1 LDIYQDLLAL
11 PSTGDTEVSVPHNEV
26 SQVEKDQATVLA
38 MDQRLVGAALDLDS
52 SSSPVANSLQ
62 HRRTPDLTQ
71 VHNTGE
77 TVHMGAAE
85 HDILS
90 RFDQPYQRII
100 SRLKTTVAQLDAVQK
115 ITSSKMVSQGSIPI
129 TILADHEWLSLV
141 RTCVGQ
147 LLFPHYSL
155 LTKSRSVARAGRGR
169 GGPNI

>member
-1 LDIYQDLLAL
+1 
-11 PSTGDTEVSVPHNEV
+11 
-26 SQVEKDQATVLA
+26 VEKDQATVLA

-62 HRRTPDLTQ
+62 HRRTPDMTQ

-85 HDILS
+85 HDI
-90 RFDQPYQRII
+90 FQPYQRII
-100 SRLKTTVAQLDAVQK
+100 SHLKTTVAQLDAVQK

-141 RTCVGQ
+141 RTCVCQ
-147 LLFPHYSL
+147 LLFPNYSL

-169 GGPNI
+169 GGRNI